1 MAAVVETCER
11 GADLLLTTHYYKTS
25 YEKIKEGYL
34 KVLKDIKFDV
44 VSIDDNY
51 CEIFAEVPHMTVLA
65 KITEKNPRETAID
78 FYIDAE
84 YILFSKKK
92 AYKFLE
98 YVYYELGKQFELKGT
113 GLAK

>member
-1 MAAVVETCER
+1 MAAVIETTER
-11 GADLLLTTHYYKTS
+11 GATELVTTHYYKTS
-25 YEKIKEGYL
+25 YEKLKEVYL
-34 KVLKDIKFDV
+34 KVLEDNRFSI

-51 CEIFAEVPHMTVLA
+51 CEIFAEIPHMTVLA
-65 KITEKNPRETAID
+65 KVTEKNPRETAID

-92 AYKFLE
+92 AYKFLDFI
-98 YVYYELGKQFELKGT
+98 YYELNQKFELKGT